1 MMYLER
7 MLLFFPEAESEHRLK
22 VAYRALRQY
31 PEDVQSV
38 LRNSEMA
45 FDPATA
51 QESGN
56 LYTIG

>member
-1 MMYLER
+1 